1 MNLLFIC
8 SENKLRSP
16 TAEEVFCQYKGIN
29 AIGAGTNKDAP
40 TTISGDLIE
49 CAYIIFVMEKSHRK
63 KVVSK
68 FNSLLK
74 DKKLVCL
81 DIPDIYDRMEPAL
94 VELLKSKLKRY
105 INNR

>member
-40 TTISGDLIE
+40 TTVSGDLIE
-49 CAYIIFVMEKSHRK
+49 WADIIFVMEKSHRK
-63 KVVSK
+63 KVASK
-68 FNSLLK
+68 FYSLLK